1 MGLQKSHVPCW
12 IFPGSGAWAL
22 AVNIKKNIPIALV
35 SAQPAPEPV
44 TSHRHGELGFWQASL
59 SPYLCL
65 LQCHLQWVLR
75 GGESQ
80 EMTGAACPRHS
91 SFSCFNGQ
99 HRCFNSTQLK
109 NPGLEKK
116 CSFLNFQPALAL
128 SKLSWQPPNLFV
140 PTRTPCSPIQSHKQ
154 GAVCGCGT
162 WKPADFARAP
172 KRVTSH
178 IVIPTPFTALA
189 TYIVKALQPHF
200 WSKLITATKSPVV
213 FLCFCCPPL
222 ELWMCHGDRSP
233 ALLGA
238 QPCSSPARS
247 SHSIVSEQ
255 WHRFPTAL
263 LWEQACIVSYWLY
276 LLYLDLTSWPRVC
289 WTPMSPCRSPCNG
302 ICMCF

>member
-1 MGLQKSHVPCW
+1 MGLQNSHVPCW

-35 SAQPAPEPV
+35 SAQPAPDPI
-44 TSHRHGELGFWQASL
+44 TSHRPGELGFWQASL

-65 LQCHLQWVLR
+65 LQWHLQWVLG

-99 HRCFNSTQLK
+99 HRCFHSTQLK

-128 SKLSWQPPNLFV
+128 SELSWQPPNLFV
-140 PTRTPCSPIQSHKQ
+140 PTRTPCSPTQSHKQ
-154 GAVCGCGT
+154 GTVCGCGT

-178 IVIPTPFTALA
+178 IVHPNPLHSSCCLHCQRVA
-189 TYIVKALQPHF
+189 TTFLVQAHYSHQVPSSFL
-200 WSKLITATKSPVV
+200 V
-213 FLCFCCPPL
+213 FLLPTI
-222 ELWMCHGDRSP
+222 
-233 ALLGA
+233 GA
-238 QPCSSPARS
+238 VDVP
-247 SHSIVSEQ
+247 
-255 WHRFPTAL
+255 W
-263 LWEQACIVSYWLY
+263 W
-276 LLYLDLTSWPRVC
+276 
-289 WTPMSPCRSPCNG
+289 
-302 ICMCF
+302 